1 MGKKNNVS
9 IKNKNIDKITNQVG
23 VAKNCNIG
31 ENIYNN
37 ILIYIRHI
45 INITK
50 NYQSHGLSPTIALAN
65 QMLGGREP

>member
-37 ILIYIRHI
+37 ILYVISYVIVGLEIVLKAIR
-45 INITK
+45 NIFRGK
-50 NYQSHGLSPTIALAN
+50 IFDENFLSFD
-65 QMLGGREP
+65 